1 MDSDESLKVLQ
12 PEDELRAEGKKEW
25 SDSSARVD
33 GKRCSSTLSPV
44 TELQLKTRKV

>member
-1 MDSDESLKVLQ
+1 MDSDEPLKVLE

-33 GKRCSSTLSPV
+33 GRRCSSTLSPV
-44 TELQLKTRKV
+44 IELQLKTRKV

>member
-1 MDSDESLKVLQ
+1 MEPLKVLE

-25 SDSSARVD
+25 SGSCARVD
-33 GKRCSSTLSPV
+33 RRRCSSSPSPV